1 MSATVVVIDFETTGL
16 SPEQGARATEVAA
29 VMVSNGAIVD
39 RYQSLMNAGV
49 HIPPFIESLT
59 GISNRMVRQAP
70 GAAAVMQALA
80 EFIGDIPLVAHNA
93 AFDRKF
99 LQAEL
104 QRIGQPQRAPMLC
117 SMRLA
122 RRIYPNAPNH
132 QLATL
137 VRHARVA
144 ETGAYHR
151 ALADAEMTAGLW
163 LRMHEELERSFN
175 LNGVP
180 LALLQKIQNAPCNG
194 LRACVDAYRRR
205 SANCRETTPA
215 ISAARPAPG

>member
-16 SPEQGARATEVAA
+16 YPEQGGRATEVAA
-29 VMVSNGAIVD
+29 VLISNGAIVD

-49 HIPPFIESLT
+49 FIPPFIESLT
-59 GISNRMVRQAP
+59 GISNRMIRQAP
-70 GAAAVMQALA
+70 GAADVMQQLA
-80 EFIGDIPLVAHNA
+80 RFIGEIPLVAHNA

-99 LQAEL
+99 LQAEF
-104 QRIGQPQRAPMLC
+104 QRIGQPQRATMFC

-137 VRHARVA
+137 VRHAGIA
-144 ETGAYHR
+144 ESGPYHR

-163 LRMHEELERSFN
+163 LRMLEELETRFD
-175 LNGVP
+175 LGHAP
-180 LALLQKIQNAPCNG
+180 LGLLQKIQNAPCKG
-194 LRACVDAYRRR
+194 LRACVDTYQRTIEQR
-205 SANCRETTPA
+205 
-215 ISAARPAPG
+215 